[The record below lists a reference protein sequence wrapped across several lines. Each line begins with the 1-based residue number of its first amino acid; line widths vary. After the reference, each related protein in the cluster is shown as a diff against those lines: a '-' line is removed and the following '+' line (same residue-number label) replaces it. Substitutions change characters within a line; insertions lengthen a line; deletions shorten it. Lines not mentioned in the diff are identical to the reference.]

1 MEVSYDLSYRWAER
15 VHAFFCVLLIPDASG
30 FVPDFMSM
38 KKDSSVIEN
47 HVETLIA
54 KEGPCGGAVK
64 KNAGVVRRLRSTK
77 DGRVRL
83 TVTAANAEKPFDPT
97 AWYVAEVKR
106 YSELKCRDML
116 NAPGKFAFPVEAYA
130 ATQALLLRRIAA
142 TDELKTVK
150 EKLIIHGKVFI
161 RVAEKSHRVDLLK
174 GCPYLKC
181 FVKDASLN
189 RTVNDF
195 TDFARVPDLQ
205 IQQLR
210 QLLSLADGP
219 VEYCDVVPQ
228 LHDKVKII
236 GGQLSKGKLF
246 KDVKG
251 EVTMTSGRKYATV
264 ILDGIGCFKLR
275 LPASH
280 LAKYK

>member
-1 MEVSYDLSYRWAER
+1 
-15 VHAFFCVLLIPDASG
+15 
-30 FVPDFMSM
+30 M
-38 KKDSSVIEN
+38 KEDSVTVGK
-47 HVETLIA
+47 HVKTLINN
-54 KEGPCGGAVK
+54 EGSCGGAVK
-64 KNAGVVRRLRSTK
+64 KNTGAIRRLRSTK
-77 DGRVRL
+77 DGRVRI
-83 TVTAANAEKPFDPT
+83 TVAAANAAKPFDPT

-106 YSELKCRDML
+106 HTELKSRDML
-116 NAPGKFAFPVEAYA
+116 NASGNFDFPVEAYA
-130 ATQALLLRRIAA
+130 ATQALLLKKSAA
-142 TDELKTVK
+142 ADELKTVK

-161 RVAEKSHRVDLLK
+161 RIADKSHRILLLK

-181 FVKDASLN
+181 FMKDASLN
-189 RTVNDF
+189 RTVNNF

-205 IQQLR
+205 IQRLR

-219 VEYCDVVPQ
+219 VEYTDAVPQ
-228 LHDKVKII
+228 VHDKVKVI

-251 EVTMTSGRKYATV
+251 EVTMANGRKYATV

-275 LPASH
+275 LPVSQ